1 MENITWPQKALAA
14 LAHGGW
20 LLAGVGYLLLPF
32 IIWLC
37 RRSDPFVAWHA
48 KQAMICQLL
57 YIVLLVVLTVAGA
70 LVFGVQDGGGVWLL
84 VAVLIILGLVWF
96 ACAVVAIV
104 KALNGELYTYPG
116 LQRFMKKENQ

>member
-1 MENITWPQKALAA
+1 MENITGPQKALAA

-20 LLAGVGYLLLPF
+20 LFAGAGYLLVPF
-32 IIWLC
+32 LIWLC